1 MKKKGLKFKVT
12 VPIIIFRLLGVIY
25 FVTSILLSLFFFVR
39 CGGIQVDLQIFCVCL
54 FVIGLL
60 FFFADHIWHVDFYEE
75 YFEIHKLVFWKKIAV
90 CDVKRLFITD
100 THKIQICGNKNKKV
114 ASIDINCINY
124 KKVIRYFEKKGVE
137 MIEESE
143 DVTMDEKE

>member
-1 MKKKGLKFKVT
+1 M
-12 VPIIIFRLLGVIY
+12 
-25 FVTSILLSLFFFVR
+25 
-39 CGGIQVDLQIFCVCL
+39 
-54 FVIGLL
+54 IGLL

-100 THKIQICGNKNKKV
+100 THKIQIWSNKKKKV

-124 KKVIRYFEKKGVE
+124 KKDDASKKEGFV
-137 MIEESE
+137 
-143 DVTMDEKE
+143 EKEISSRKGFI

>member
-54 FVIGLL
+54 LVIGLL

-75 YFEIHKLVFWKKIAV
+75 YFEIHKLMFWKKIAV

-100 THKIQICGNKNKKV
+100 THKIQIWSNKKKKV
-114 ASIDINCINY
+114 A
-124 KKVIRYFEKKGVE
+124 RMAGEFFEKKGVE
-137 MIEESE
+137 MLEESE
-143 DVTMDEKE
+143 DVTVEEKE